1 MLVCVLS
8 VAPRHQQKG
17 SQNPWKVC
25 ETEWSLQRSEE
36 ANSQAGVWPQP
47 CCPPPNGTT
56 SPLCITV
63 ARLRVIS
70 LAWEWH
76 QQWQTVRT
84 SLIYRWRE
92 LPQVSKLSKVL
103 SELPKVLSWQTCFC
117 RYKICH
123 DAAKVCLSWQNFCC
137 DKHVFVMT
145 KYIFVVTN
153 MCLSQQRRILSRQNF
168 CHNKHIFVATK
179 LLLGQIFVTVKLT
192 LSKVWY

>member
-47 CCPPPNGTT
+47 CGPPPNGTT

-92 LPQVSKLSKVL
+92 LPQVSKLPKVL
-103 SELPKVLSWQTCFC
+103 SELPKVLSWQTCF
-117 RYKICH
+117 
-123 DAAKVCLSWQNFCC
+123 
-137 DKHVFVMT
+137 FVVT
-145 KYIFVVTN
+145 KYVLTRQKYACRDKTFVVTN
-153 MCLSQQRRILSRQNF
+153 MCLSWQNTSLLWQTCVCHNKDVFCHDKTFVTTNIFLLQQNF
-168 CHNKHIFVATK
+168 CRDKY
-179 LLLGQIFVTVKLT
+179 
-192 LSKVWY
+192 LSQWS

>member
-17 SQNPWKVC
+17 PQNPRKVC

-56 SPLCITV
+56 SPLCIPV

-84 SLIYRWRE
+84 SLIYHLRE
-92 LPQVSKLSKVL
+92 LPQVSFLSQQK
-103 SELPKVLSWQTCFC
+103 FC
-117 RYKICH
+117 R
-123 DAAKVCLSWQNFCC
+123 
-137 DKHVFVMT
+137 DKHVFVVT
-145 KYIFVVTN
+145 KYVFWCDKS
-153 MCLSQQRRILSRQNF
+153 ML
-168 CHNKHIFVATK
+168 VATK
-179 LLLGQIFVTVKLT
+179 LLSQQTYFCCNKTFVVSNICR
-192 LSKVWY
+192 SKVNFVWY